1 MKCQRVLNSRLLQIS
16 VLISRGVINVFLN
29 DFLSEDRGFTIQ
41 AATSI
46 LMFLSLG
53 NACGLF
59 LLGGGVA
66 QKLYLVNKRYPALLA
81 GFSAVLGCLPLWFL
95 MNKVTSETPY
105 WQATLSAASAGF
117 LSGPTGPIIKA
128 TLTNVTLP
136 QARGQAFAFFNL
148 FDDFGKG
155 LGPFFV
161 SLLISSTGERLSAF
175 NLGLLGWVLCGMANL
190 VVYFFVEND
199 EAAMQAEIALLSE
212 RDLSS

>member
-1 MKCQRVLNSRLLQIS
+1 M
-16 VLISRGVINVFLN
+16 FLN
-29 DFLSEDRGFTIQ
+29 DFLSENRGFSIQ

-59 LLGGGVA
+59 LLGGGLA
-66 QKLYLVNKRYPALLA
+66 QRLYLADTRYPALLA
-81 GFSAVLGCLPLWFL
+81 GYSAMAGCIPLWFL
-95 MNKVTSETPY
+95 LNRVTSETPY
-105 WQATLSAASAGF
+105 WQVIFIAASAGF
-117 LSGPTGPIIKA
+117 ASGPTGPIVKA

-161 SLLISSTGERLSAF
+161 SLLISNSGGRLEAF
-175 NLGLLGWVLCGMANL
+175 NLGLLGWAVCGLANL
-190 VVYFFVEND
+190 AIFFFVEKD
-199 EAAMQAEIALLSE
+199 EAAMQAEMILRAE